1 MLTTSSH
8 RHFSAGGSIFQSM
21 RPFREA
27 VDQGRRRERH
37 GSSLWAYGAVRLIE
51 LISFALEILH
61 DSPGTLGL
69 ALSGAVVTVIAGA
82 PGNT

>member
-1 MLTTSSH
+1 
-8 RHFSAGGSIFQSM
+8 M
-21 RPFREA
+21 RPFKEGVNQDDVWRVTA
-27 VDQGRRRERH
+27 RH
-37 GSSLWAYGAVRLIE
+37 PGPTAKYAIK

-61 DSPGTLGL
+61 DSPGTPGL